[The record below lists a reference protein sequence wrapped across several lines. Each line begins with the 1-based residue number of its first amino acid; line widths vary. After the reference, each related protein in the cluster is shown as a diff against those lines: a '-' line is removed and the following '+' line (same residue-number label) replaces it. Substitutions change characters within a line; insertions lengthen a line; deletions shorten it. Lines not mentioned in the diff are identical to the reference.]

1 MRRRDPLL
9 VRPRATRSARRF
21 RGGFLTDL
29 ISPPVPE
36 QPTPTPVAPAPPKAV
51 TTPGKVE
58 EARPDPLAASVA
70 AAIAK
75 LRRDAGLSERAA
87 AKKLATS
94 QTQLR
99 RMEDPRY
106 LPSLRSLSRVANAY
120 GAELKVSFQS
130 HDDKPKEKTE
140 PSRPAAKPAGE
151 RTPSRPPARASA
163 SPSKGRRAAPGRAR
177 AVGRRSPRRVAR
189 RRRG

>member
-51 TTPGKVE
+51 TPPGKVE

-106 LPSLRSLSRVANAY
+106 LPSLRSLQRVALAY
-120 GAELKVSFQS
+120 GYKLSVAFEREDTAPKRAAPAKEP
-130 HDDKPKEKTE
+130 KPK
-140 PSRPAAKPAGE
+140 RAV
-151 RTPSRPPARASA
+151 ARGSA
-163 SPSKGRRAAPGRAR
+163 SPSKGRRVSPGR
-177 AVGRRSPRRVAR
+177 GRGGGR
-189 RRRG
+189 

>member
-106 LPSLRSLSRVANAY
+106 LPSLRSLSRVAAAY
-120 GAELKVSFQS
+120 GYRLTVEFLPQ
-130 HDDKPKEKTE
+130 E
-140 PSRPAAKPAGE
+140 PSGGAAP
-151 RTPSRPPARASA
+151 RPPKRARGAAPPKRRAASRSA
-163 SPSKGRRAAPGRAR
+163 SPSKGRRAAPGRGR
-177 AVGRRSPRRVAR
+177 AGGRAR
-189 RRRG
+189 RRAAAPRSR